1 MAVFLR
7 KARNRSPEI
16 DFSFCGELFSG
27 TRSSMSGQF
36 FIEILPILKKKS
48 YFCQNFKVTRK

>member
-16 DFSFCGELFSG
+16 DFSFCGERFSQDEEFDVE
-27 TRSSMSGQF
+27 TV

-48 YFCQNFKVTRK
+48 YFAKILK

>member
-27 TRSSMSGQF
+27 TRSSMSRQF
-36 FIEILPILKKKS
+36 FEGILPILKKKS
-48 YFCQNFKVTRK
+48 YFAKILK

>member
-16 DFSFCGELFSG
+16 DFSFCGELFFRDEEFDVE
-27 TRSSMSGQF
+27 TV
-36 FIEILPILKKKS
+36 FIEILPYSEKEIVFLPK
-48 YFCQNFKVTRK
+48 F

>member
-27 TRSSMSGQF
+27 TRSSMSRQF
-36 FIEILPILKKKS
+36 FIEILPILKRNRIFAKILK
-48 YFCQNFKVTRK
+48 

>member
-1 MAVFLR
+1 MAACLR
-7 KARNRSPEI
+7 KAKSPLLEI
-16 DFSFCGELFSG
+16 DFSFCGKRFSG
-27 TRSSMSGQF
+27 MRSSMSRQF